1 MPTVTSFRDI
11 RAWQYAMQLAVD
23 IYHLTG
29 DLPPT
34 EKPGLST
41 NMQQAAVAIPTFIAA
56 GHKTGS
62 RAGLL
67 RGCNDAL
74 DAVSEVESLLIITG
88 QLYPNVPSND
98 LIDQLDDVQQA
109 IITLIKKLSP
119 TKPAAPRKTV

>member
-1 MPTVTSFRDI
+1 MATVTSFRDI
-11 RAWQYAMQLAVD
+11 RAWQHAMQLAVD

-41 NMQQAAVAIPTFIAA
+41 NMQQAAVAIPTMIAA

-62 RAGLL
+62 RAGML
-67 RGCNDAL
+67 RGCT
-74 DAVSEVESLLIITG
+74 DAVDAASELESLLIVAG

-98 LIDQLDDVQQA
+98 LLDQLDDVQQMLLA
-109 IITLIKKLSP
+109 LIKKLTQS
-119 TKPAAPRKTV
+119 KPAPRKTV